1 MSFTERSR
9 HSRTSVY
16 WKDAVCVERL
26 QFTKHGW
33 RRIDADTGQLHSAF
47 SWLNSLSQM
56 KLYICA
62 TVLTRWMLGQHD
74 YYIMTFK
81 FSYKE
86 GRYMFLIYTEKHTC
100 VEGIIVIEW

>member
-1 MSFTERSR
+1 
-9 HSRTSVY
+9 
-16 WKDAVCVERL
+16 
-26 QFTKHGW
+26 
-33 RRIDADTGQLHSAF
+33 
-47 SWLNSLSQM
+47 M